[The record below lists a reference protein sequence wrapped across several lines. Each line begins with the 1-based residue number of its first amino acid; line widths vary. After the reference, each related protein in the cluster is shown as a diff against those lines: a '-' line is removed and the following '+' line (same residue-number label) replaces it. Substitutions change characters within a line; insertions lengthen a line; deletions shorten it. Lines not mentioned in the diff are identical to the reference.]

1 MAHAAKGATCL
12 LVFWA
17 ISFGA
22 MFATVEGGGLT
33 VQGSAAPKIPLCPGL
48 TIVTAINQPDGDYE
62 SIKTIESV
70 SDEAVRL
77 KYSSERLVSD
87 WLSGDPPGL
96 KKTTVYRRVRREDLK
111 TAKLYQQQFYE
122 KLPETIPETTA
133 IGVSADVLSA
143 LKTKGEAELGIF
155 NAFTGEPVLDR
166 NEHPNIFDFQ
176 MAATVQRVG
185 AVNVPVLVN
194 DTAVELPAIHAQ
206 GDFMGDKSEFFFLDD
221 AENPLTL
228 KFRIG
233 IDAIKPMEPEMA
245 ALCDSIKD
253 VMAGIPMMDCSR
265 PRNGGDRDVLQVV
278 KITHR
283 CVEPPAGPSV
293 KPGGAS
299 TLPPVGGT
307 TSAAHTLEQA
317 LKETGRADVYSIFFS
332 FNSDQIRDESDPT
345 LKEIAELLKR
355 HPDWKLSVEGHTDG
369 IAGDAYN
376 MELSRRRAAAVKDAL
391 VKRYK
396 VDEKLLTTTGY
407 GKSRP
412 KDTNDTLE
420 GRARNRRVELV
431 RH

>member
-1 MAHAAKGATCL
+1 
-12 LVFWA
+12 V
-17 ISFGA
+17 SFD
-22 MFATVEGGGLT
+22 
-33 VQGSAAPKIPLCPGL
+33 PLPREFR
-48 TIVTAINQPDGDYE
+48 E
-62 SIKTIESV
+62 S
-70 SDEAVRL
+70 
-77 KYSSERLVSD
+77 
-87 WLSGDPPGL
+87 
-96 KKTTVYRRVRREDLK
+96 
-111 TAKLYQQQFYE
+111 QFYE

-166 NEHPNIFDFQ
+166 NEHPNVFDFQ

-206 GDFMGDKSEFFFLDD
+206 GDFVGDKSEFFFLDD

-245 ALCDSIKD
+245 ALCDSVKD
-253 VMAGIPMMDCSR
+253 LMAGMPMMDCSR

-283 CVEPPAGPSV
+283 CAEPPPVPSGDPSGAG
-293 KPGGAS
+293 

-307 TSAAHTLEQA
+307 TPEARTLEKA

-332 FNSDQIRDESDPT
+332 YNSDQIRDESQPT
-345 LKEIAELLKR
+345 LNDIAELLKR

-376 MELSRRRAAAVKDAL
+376 LDLSRRRAAAVKDAL
-391 VKRYK
+391 VKRYQ
-396 VDEKLLTTTGY
+396 VDMTRLTTAGY

-431 RH
+431 RQ

>member
-1 MAHAAKGATCL
+1 MPHAGNWAKCL
-12 LVFWA
+12 LVVLV
-17 ISFGA
+17 ISYA
-22 MFATVEGGGLT
+22 APLLTVAGGKLT

-77 KYSSERLVSD
+77 KYSSERMVSD

-96 KKTTVYRRVRREDLK
+96 KKTTVYRRVRREDLR

-206 GDFMGDKSEFFFLDD
+206 GDFMGDKSEFFFFDD

-233 IDAIKPMEPEMA
+233 INAIKPMEPEMA

-253 VMAGIPMMDCSR
+253 IKVGIPMMDCSQ
-265 PRNGGDRDVLQVV
+265 PRNGGDRDVLQVM
-278 KITHR
+278 KISYR
-283 CVEPPAGPSV
+283 CAEAPAVAPA
-293 KPGGAS
+293 KPGGAGS
-299 TLPPVGGT
+299 PPPVSQM
-307 TSAAHTLEQA
+307 TSAASTLEQA
-317 LKETGRADVYSIFFS
+317 LNETGRADVYSIFFS
-332 FNSDQIRDESDPT
+332 FNSDQIRDESEPT
-345 LKEIAELLKR
+345 LKEIAALLKR
-355 HPDWKLSVEGHTDG
+355 HPDWRLSVEGHTDS
-369 IAGDAYN
+369 IAGDDYN
-376 MELSRRRAAAVKDAL
+376 LDLSRRRAAAVKDAL

-396 VDEKLLTTTGY
+396 VDEKLLTTVGY

-431 RH
+431 RQ